1 MELYITLALRI
12 LCICALY
19 ANTMLLRPLLE
30 LCWFLIFIIYI
41 FGVLIAQ
48 SKLRGFMPKNTLKYV
63 KMVLLINLKV

>member
-12 LCICALY
+12 LCIRALY
-19 ANTMLLRPLLE
+19 ANTMPLRPLLE
-30 LCWFLIFIIYI
+30 LCWFLFFIIYI

-63 KMVLLINLKV
+63 KMVVLITLKA